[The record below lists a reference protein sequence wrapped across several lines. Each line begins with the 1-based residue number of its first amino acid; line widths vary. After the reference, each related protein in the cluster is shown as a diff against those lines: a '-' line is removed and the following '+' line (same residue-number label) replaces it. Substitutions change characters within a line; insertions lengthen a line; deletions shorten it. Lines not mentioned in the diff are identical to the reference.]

1 MHLFIAVEGHSGAI
15 RRFETDFDRRV
26 YKGKGRGGSDAVVK
40 LGELK
45 FYDVRFAEEAREA
58 VLSDLK
64 SIGFVPV
71 EKLTNT
77 ALGGTAKMK
86 MNWIMRAFKWAA
98 RAIGIRKI
106 EDWDELENKD
116 WRHGFDDPQGPH
128 RIGAGGYCMWKVVL
142 GEKKDWRVGDSEMI

>member
-15 RRFETDFDRRV
+15 RRFEQDFDRRV
-26 YKGKGRGGSDAVVK
+26 YHRLGRGGSDAVVK

-64 SIGFVPV
+64 SIGFAPV
-71 EKLTNT
+71 EKMQ
-77 ALGGTAKMK
+77 AAGFEGTSKMK
-86 MNWIMRAFKWAA
+86 MGMIMRAFKWMA
-98 RAIGIRKI
+98 RVIGIRKI
-106 EDWDELENKD
+106 EDWDELEDKD

-142 GEKKDWRVGDSEMI
+142 GEKKDWHSDGQEQI